1 MCSQEGVGAGNEDGV
16 ADGDFAVGDA
26 EDGGWVLGCYM
37 SGYAGVPACFQGG
50 AVSRPHH
57 RLDIRRTEDDGIV
70 GFYAVDGSVVV
81 AVAGAVLC
89 VVGEGSG
96 CLAGGEG

>member
-1 MCSQEGVGAGNEDGV
+1 MCSQEGVGAGDEDGV
-16 ADGDFAVGDA
+16 VDGDFAVGDA

-57 RLDIRRTEDDGIV
+57 SFPVSAGVLACCKVSLSGAPEKSLIFG
-70 GFYAVDGSVVV
+70 VDFGRFRGS
-81 AVAGAVLC
+81 C
-89 VVGEGSG
+89 
-96 CLAGGEG
+96 